1 MLIIKIKE
9 IENNNIMAALKI
21 ISFTIVS
28 VIVVS
33 TVVLTTNKVIST
45 KKVTE

>member
-1 MLIIKIKE
+1 MPV
-9 IENNNIMAALKI
+9 ALKI

-28 VIVVS
+28 VIIVS
-33 TVVLTTNKVIST
+33 TVVLTTNKIMLA